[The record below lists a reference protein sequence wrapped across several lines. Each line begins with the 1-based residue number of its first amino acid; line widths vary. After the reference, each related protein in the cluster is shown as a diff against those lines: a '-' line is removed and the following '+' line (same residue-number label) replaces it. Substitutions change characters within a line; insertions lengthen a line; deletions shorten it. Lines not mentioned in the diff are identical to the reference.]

1 MDKGFYPEKSLFHSA
16 NVHTRSVMRKA
27 LQMLLTAV
35 FAMGLPLTALPQAA
49 QAQDFKAEEPV
60 VVTSC
65 GKSPGALMVKLI
77 AQKAGIACT
86 QNDAITAADLDK
98 TPCKTLIITMGSSG
112 KGLGAAGTDMDGE
125 AKRTKALI
133 EKAHSM
139 GIKVIGSQL
148 EGMSR
153 RTDAADDLSIDSVA
167 PFSDALMVKE
177 EGNAD
182 GRFSKIADEK
192 KIPLFSVKQP
202 MEMAP
207 ILKTIFG
214 K

>member
-1 MDKGFYPEKSLFHSA
+1 MNK
-16 NVHTRSVMRKA
+16 V
-27 LQMLLTAV
+27 LLTLLA
-35 FAMGLPLTALPQAA
+35 FALLIGVPVAA

-60 VVTSC
+60 VVTPC

-77 AQKAGIACT
+77 AQKAGIACV
-86 QNDAITAADLDK
+86 QDDAITAETLPSI
-98 TPCKTLIITMGSSG
+98 PCKTLIVTMGSSG

-125 AKRTKALI
+125 AKRTVALI

-153 RTDAADDLSIDSVA
+153 RSDAADDLSIDSVA

-177 EGNAD
+177 EGNGD
-182 GRFSKIADEK
+182 GRFTKIADAK

-207 ILKTIFG
+207 ILKQIFG